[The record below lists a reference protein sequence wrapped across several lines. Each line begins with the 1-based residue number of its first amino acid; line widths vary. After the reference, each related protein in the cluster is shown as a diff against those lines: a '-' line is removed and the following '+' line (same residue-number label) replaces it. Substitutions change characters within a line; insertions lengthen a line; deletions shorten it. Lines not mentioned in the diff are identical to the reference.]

1 MTLFALPNIAS
12 LIFKAGGEVVRQYGE
27 PGGGGINKRLLK
39 ACKRNC
45 QTFPA
50 LLIHKYLFVL
60 QVY

>member
-12 LIFKAGGEVVRQYGE
+12 LIFKAGGGGVRQYGE
-27 PGGGGINKRLLK
+27 PGGGINKRLLK